1 MIVSQAI
8 VIIIIIIVI
17 IIVIIIIITI
27 IIYFII
33 VITVIVIN
41 IMIIPFFKHVNYKA
55 ALNYMLIKAKF
66 LFKQK
71 KTSQAVMKHFS
82 GSF

>member
-1 MIVSQAI
+1 MIVSQSI

-17 IIVIIIIITI
+17 IIVIIIITI

-55 ALNYMLIKAKF
+55 ALNYMPIKAKF

-71 KTSQAVMKHFS
+71 KTSQVVMKHFS
-82 GSF
+82 CSF